1 MRLFVI
7 ALFVLVAGCAPQIQ
21 TIQTVGKFDPN
32 GVAFIHAT
40 GPNTIQ
46 GQAFMRQRGGNVV
59 TCAGSDVFLV
69 PRGSYSEERIANIF
83 GTTQRVARNIAWADA
98 PDAAYWEY
106 MRRTRCD
113 AQGGFVFEDLADG
126 DYFITTVVIWESP
139 TGYQGSLVTQ
149 GGSLM
154 APVSVDRGNTA
165 KVIPAYSPTPLP

>member
-1 MRLFVI
+1 MRLFAL
-7 ALFVLVAGCAPQIQ
+7 ALFVLVAGCASQIQ
-21 TIQTVGKFDPN
+21 IIETVGRFDPDE
-32 GVAFIHAT
+32 VAFIHAT

-59 TCAGSDVFLV
+59 TCAGSEVFLI
-69 PRGSYSEERIANIF
+69 PRGSYSVERVSKIY
-83 GTTQRVARNIAWADA
+83 GTTQRVARHIALADTADA
-98 PDAAYWEY
+98 GYWEN

-113 AQGGFVFEDLADG
+113 AQGSFVFEDLADG

-154 APVSVDRGNTA
+154 APVSVDRGDTA
-165 KVIPAYSPTPLP
+165 KVIIAP